1 MGGVSGSIGYDFQAA
16 RGRIMEL
23 TSLYRHAVRLGDEL
37 AQHELK
43 TLVEELEQEV
53 AVAHAAAGSK
63 KKPSAR
69 TASSKTNK

>member
-1 MGGVSGSIGYDFQAA
+1 
-16 RGRIMEL
+16 MEL

-63 KKPSAR
+63 KAVGEDGFQQ
-69 TASSKTNK
+69 NK